1 MYQFLLFPRL
11 TMLMACP
18 MQLFDAETIN
28 NSSIKDNSISAEIHQ
43 PYRTLDCAT
52 KCSTVA
58 AIIRYVLTGS
68 FLAISCYD
76 LLVCAK
82 RRRWAFRTMFAGA
95 QFNCA

>member
-43 PYRTLDCAT
+43 PYRNIGLC
-52 KCSTVA
+52 
-58 AIIRYVLTGS
+58 
-68 FLAISCYD
+68 
-76 LLVCAK
+76 
-82 RRRWAFRTMFAGA
+82 
-95 QFNCA
+95 N